1 MKRIWLWLALLA
13 AAAALGLFSAQGT
26 DAADLQPAQVLLV
39 SASGGTLRLTTDQG
53 STGFGKTL
61 DEAMA
66 DLRAGASGEVFFGTV
81 EHVLVAQSA
90 RYLIPQLVASK
101 ELRPAA
107 RLYLAPALPEAD
119 AAAQFLAAHPG
130 ALTLQQARAALLYG
144 QRPVPPRLLQTE
156 GGLRLA
162 G

>member
-61 DEAMA
+61 PP
-66 DLRAGASGEVFFGTV
+66 
-81 EHVLVAQSA
+81 A
-90 RYLIPQLVASK
+90 RFSSERWSMCSSRK
-101 ELRPAA
+101 
-107 RLYLAPALPEAD
+107 APA
-119 AAAQFLAAHPG
+119 
-130 ALTLQQARAALLYG
+130 T
-144 QRPVPPRLLQTE
+144 
-156 GGLRLA
+156 
-162 G
+162 